1 MSRNTI
7 LKWLL
12 YKGAAIILILIMS
25 AIVYCILF
33 IDDTIDQLWSLY
45 LHGDI
50 ISYNAK
56 GIAGAAGLPIYIYSI
71 CAGIRVLFSKGVMP
85 PTKQTAIG
93 VIFMPFFV
101 ITTIPGFIIAF
112 LIPIGLMFTPY
123 HNCPQEK
130 LGAFY
135 VTDLKLCKNI
145 DYKNWTL
152 ERHE

>member
-12 YKGAAIILILIMS
+12 DKGAAIILILIMS

-56 GIAGAAGLPIYIYSI
+56 GIAGAAGFPIYIYSI

-112 LIPIGLMFTPY
+112 LIPIGLAFSPY
-123 HNCPQEK
+123 SNCPQEK
-130 LGAFY
+130 LGNY
-135 VTDLKLCKNI
+135 YITDLELCKTI
-145 DYKNWTL
+145 EPRNWKI
-152 ERHE
+152 ERYE